1 MIFDK
6 VPLAEHQPYMIR
18 NFEIPYVDYPL
29 HQHDAYELTFT
40 QNSYGTRLI
49 GNSIDPFHENDLAL
63 IGPNLPHQWQN
74 DEAYI
79 NSKHEKILLTVV
91 HFTANSL
98 EPILEQPAGQK
109 IKKLLVD
116 SQKGI
121 EFEAHI
127 VDQIPVLLRKMK
139 SVDTMEG
146 YLAFLQL
153 LHLLADEQHYRQLCT
168 AAFISGN
175 ERNDHRVKTAYRYIH
190 ENFKT
195 EIHLNDVADHLC
207 MSASAFAHFFKKNT
221 GFTFSSF
228 INESR
233 IAVACEMLQYG
244 EQSISSICYE
254 IGFQNLSYFN
264 RVFKNIKGMSP
275 QEFRQTFRK
284 KYAPKAIRQND

>member
-6 VPLAEHQPYMIR
+6 VPFAEHQAYMIR
-18 NFEIPYVDYPL
+18 YFEIPYVDYPL

-74 DEAYI
+74 DEVYI

-91 HFTANSL
+91 HFTEQGL
-98 EPILEQPAGQK
+98 TQILEQPAGQK
-109 IKKLLVD
+109 IKKLLED

-121 EFEAHI
+121 AFDKII
-127 VDQIPVLLRKMK
+127 VDQILVLLQKMK
-139 SVDTMEG
+139 STDTMEG
-146 YLAFLQL
+146 YLAFLQM
-153 LHLLADEQHYRQLCT
+153 LHTLADADHYRQLST
-168 AAFISGN
+168 ASFVGGN
-175 ERNDHRVKTAYRYIH
+175 ERNEQRIKSAYRYIH
-190 ENFKT
+190 ENFKND
-195 EIHLNDVADHLC
+195 ICLNDVADHLC

-244 EQSISSICYE
+244 QQSISSICYE
-254 IGFQNLSYFN
+254 VGFQNLSYFN
-264 RVFKNIKGMSP
+264 RVFKKIKGLSP
-275 QEFRQTFRK
+275 LEFRQAFQK
-284 KYAPKAIRQND
+284 NYAPAALSNT